1 MDFMLVEEENSFML
15 ASRRIHFELLVVMGK
30 LKKNYYAVR
39 VGRVSGIFRSWYKS
53 CSLLFLFTFFFNII
67 IFIQE

>member
-1 MDFMLVEEENSFML
+1 ML
-15 ASRRIHFELLVVMGK
+15 ASRRIHFELLVVNRLFMGK

-53 CSLLFLFTFFFNII
+53 CSLLFLFTFFFIII